1 MLFTAQDQLGRA
13 RKALTDLRSKNKA
26 LYDRAALPGQGKELD
41 AMRDKAK
48 AEIAKDEAQH
58 LAQIEEAENTLKA
71 LRSQGDIV
79 VPGGEK
85 KNDRKV
91 INLDNA

>member
-13 RKALTDLRSKNKA
+13 RKALTDLRAKNPDLYKQAEYIGDNKA
-26 LYDRAALPGQGKELD
+26 IVDLRN
-41 AMRDKAK
+41 KAK
-48 AEIAKDEAQH
+48 AEIAKIESEH
-58 LAQIEEAENTLKA
+58 RAQIEEAENTLKA

-85 KNDRKV
+85 KSDRKV
-91 INLDNA
+91 INLDKV